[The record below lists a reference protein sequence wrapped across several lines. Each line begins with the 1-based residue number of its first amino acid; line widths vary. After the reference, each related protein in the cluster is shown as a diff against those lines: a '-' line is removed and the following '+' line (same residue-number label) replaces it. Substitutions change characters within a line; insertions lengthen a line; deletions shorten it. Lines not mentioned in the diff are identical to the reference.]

1 MLSAIVL
8 AAGSSKRMGNKNKL
22 LLPYR
27 NSIVIVATIE
37 NILAAGIEEVI
48 VVTGFESEKIKAS
61 IQHLP
66 IKITYNKDHATG
78 MTSSIQCGVH
88 KASGEGFMICLADMV
103 LITSAEY
110 ALLKNDF
117 EVQYQQNSKC
127 ICIPRYNKEKGNP
140 VIFSSY
146 YRQAILQHQDP
157 EGCKEI
163 VQSNK
168 ETIHWIDMT
177 DDHVLQDMDHLEDY
191 EKLVRE

>member
-37 NILAAGIEEVI
+37 NILTAGIEEVV

-66 IKITYNKDHATG
+66 IKIADNKDPATG
-78 MTSSIQCGVH
+78 MTSSIQCGVSN
-88 KASGEGFMICLADMV
+88 ASGNGFMICLADMV
-103 LITSAEY
+103 LITPAEY
-110 ALLKNDF
+110 ALLKNSF
-117 EVQYQQNSKC
+117 EEHHQKNSKC
-127 ICIPRYNKEKGNP
+127 ICIPRYNNKKGNP

-157 EGCKEI
+157 EGCKEV

-168 ETIHWIDMT
+168 ENIYWIDMT
-177 DDHVLQDMDHLEDY
+177 EDHVLQDMDHPEDY